1 MTSSS
6 FFSLFLFIR
15 RALTLSLFLSPSVQI
30 LEEFGKSLESEDEI
44 PERDA
49 VFASV
54 HKMVEDSARE
64 NRALKGS
71 LFWNWESNMLRLPGN
86 YEVDA
91 SDSTFQLVRDH
102 AQRMKEIQSK
112 MEPYPCDTGARVF
125 SSPL

>member
-1 MTSSS
+1 MRTWNDTEK
-6 FFSLFLFIR
+6 R
-15 RALTLSLFLSPSVQI
+15 NEVYRNAHQQ
-30 LEEFGKSLESEDEI
+30 
-44 PERDA
+44 
-49 VFASV
+49 
-54 HKMVEDSARE
+54 VEDSARDDG
-64 NRALKGS
+64 ALKGS

-112 MEPYPCDTGARVF
+112 MEPYPCDTGAKVI

>member
-1 MTSSS
+1 M
-6 FFSLFLFIR
+6 
-15 RALTLSLFLSPSVQI
+15 QI

-112 MEPYPCDTGARVF
+112 MEPYPCDTGAKVI